1 MFSLDLN
8 FNFKNIMIND
18 SENEI
23 KEKKNDNISKSL
35 DDLFVKIEREYE
47 INQENY
53 PLDIKYF
60 VKSYSPFL
68 YDGNNK
74 ISVSKVIPIDTFK
87 IEYKDKEYIKTLES
101 FQEKF
106 KVKGIRKIR
115 GDGNCLYR
123 SYIFQYIEII
133 LIKCPPPLAIN
144 LLKNLFNKI
153 MNTSFDE
160 NKYIHFNNFFKMNNK
175 SINDAKINCLM
186 ILKKL
191 ISLISENASK
201 KSIYQFFIINYSM
214 NLLFDNY
221 LICWLRAQ
229 YEKYLSTYENSLI
242 KNEFSVSM
250 VVLANEQIEF
260 LNENEQHNSYL
271 KYVNERILKIG
282 EDGECIVNLL
292 FPILFGIETRVINL
306 TKSQKTK
313 KLEVF
318 EDLNKNFIEGLDY
331 LSNEDEIII
340 KELSSLK
347 LNLNVFRRDNH
358 YDVIYDH
365 YTSNILISLE
375 ENIEK
380 FNFPE
385 EKKKKFYQ
393 KQREEKNNSCGI
405 L

>member
-144 LLKNLFNKI
+144 LLKNLFNKT
-153 MNTSFDE
+153 M
-160 NKYIHFNNFFKMNNK
+160 
-175 SINDAKINCLM
+175 INLNR
-186 ILKKL
+186 
-191 ISLISENASK
+191 
-201 KSIYQFFIINYSM
+201 YQFSVILNNNLLIIN
-214 NLLFDNY
+214 
-221 LICWLRAQ
+221 
-229 YEKYLSTYENSLI
+229 K
-242 KNEFSVSM
+242 K
-250 VVLANEQIEF
+250 QI
-260 LNENEQHNSYL
+260 Y
-271 KYVNERILKIG
+271 
-282 EDGECIVNLL
+282 
-292 FPILFGIETRVINL
+292 
-306 TKSQKTK
+306 
-313 KLEVF
+313 
-318 EDLNKNFIEGLDY
+318 
-331 LSNEDEIII
+331 
-340 KELSSLK
+340 
-347 LNLNVFRRDNH
+347 
-358 YDVIYDH
+358 
-365 YTSNILISLE
+365 
-375 ENIEK
+375 K
-380 FNFPE
+380 FNTW
-385 EKKKKFYQ
+385 
-393 KQREEKNNSCGI
+393 NNLFEI
-405 L
+405 KII